1 MRGFVSSYNKK
12 PQTLIVVL
20 GLFFNKTWDFTI
32 ILMQFL
38 IKQIS
43 TDLCKD
49 VHIHIVV

>member
-32 ILMQFL
+32 IL
-38 IKQIS
+38 
-43 TDLCKD
+43 
-49 VHIHIVV
+49 IHVYSNIEKHQLLQ